1 MSSRAVSQGTLK
13 CDPFM
18 TFHPEQPPKVSRHL
32 KLEDLRQLMQ
42 CRIKNRTLQRIRDWF
57 VFSTFTGL
65 AYADLKRFST
75 EHLKQA
81 SDGSWWIHIQ
91 RQKTQTDCA
100 VRLLEIPLQIIEKY
114 RPERNSD
121 RIFNLYSRTYLCKK
135 VRELEKMCGIGYI
148 TFHMARHRVV
158 SFAL

>member
-1 MSSRAVSQGTLK
+1 
-13 CDPFM
+13 
-18 TFHPEQPPKVSRHL
+18 
-32 KLEDLRQLMQ
+32 
-42 CRIKNRTLQRIRDWF
+42 

-65 AYADLKRFST
+65 AYADLKRLSA

-81 SDGSWWIHIQ
+81 SDGSWWIHIK

-100 VRLLEIPLQIIEKY
+100 IRLLEIPLQIIGKY

-135 VRELEKMCGIGYI
+135 VHELGKICGIDYI
-148 TFHMARHRVV
+148 TFHKARRNNF
-158 SFAL
+158 SSNLTMSKLQEQKS